1 MIAGSGYLPQEII
14 NFCHFSQQPLVVV
27 ALKGQTDPTLNLT
40 NVEHKWFRIGAAGS
54 IVNFIHSLSIKNLIL
69 AGGINRPNFQ
79 AMRPDLWTVRFFA
92 KTGAGMLGDD
102 GLLSHLVKFLHEQE
116 GFNIIG
122 PHNLLP
128 NLLATKGANGAILP
142 KTTDQTDIEIGI
154 KASLELGQKDIGQA
168 AVAKDGKIIGL
179 EDQNGTD
186 NLLARISNNSSTI
199 KRGVL
204 VKMSKPKQEI
214 RTDLPS
220 IGPATVQNAKKADL
234 SGIAIETGM
243 SLILDRE
250 KTINLANKYEIFIFG
265 IKKQIS

>member
-1 MIAGSGYLPQEII
+1 MISATA
-14 NFCHFSQQPLVVV
+14 F
-27 ALKGQTDPTLNLT
+27 K
-40 NVEHKWFRIGAAGS
+40 
-54 IVNFIHSLSIKNLIL
+54 
-69 AGGINRPNFQ
+69 
-79 AMRPDLWTVRFFA
+79 TVLYCSTVLRA
-92 KTGAGMLGDD
+92 
-102 GLLSHLVKFLHEQE
+102 
-116 GFNIIG
+116 
-122 PHNLLP
+122 
-128 NLLATKGANGAILP
+128 
-142 KTTDQTDIEIGI
+142 
-154 KASLELGQKDIGQA
+154 
-168 AVAKDGKIIGL
+168 KIIGL